1 MNVELLGHIK
11 TLVQDAKKAAE
22 TIGKKMEKNYAKR
35 DSFLKINKWL
45 SDLLKRIAEAAG
57 ANLSIDYGLIL
68 GIAQSSAIPLQ
79 AAFKLLTKGAGPSS
93 SELKKIDERLIKAE
107 MIETAHAV
115 FLVEAMRAKAALP
128 DKARHHHGILFFGG
142 QCGVIL
148 KRTPK
153 GMTEAKLFE
162 FAAKRGLQR
171 GLLVQKT
178 LKTGSHTCC
187 AVIQKVKI

>member
-1 MNVELLGHIK
+1 MWKRIANITEDLFSEKNRPKILKLVSALPAGIAGCLTKKGFLKKEMNLELLGHIK

-79 AAFKLLTKGAGPSS
+79 VAFKLLTKKGAGPSS
-93 SELKKIDERLIKAE
+93 SELKKRDS
-107 MIETAHAV
+107 
-115 FLVEAMRAKAALP
+115 F
-128 DKARHHHGILFFGG
+128 
-142 QCGVIL
+142 
-148 KRTPK
+148 
-153 GMTEAKLFE
+153 
-162 FAAKRGLQR
+162 
-171 GLLVQKT
+171 
-178 LKTGSHTCC
+178 
-187 AVIQKVKI
+187 KV